1 MPQCEA
7 SLLLGNICRDGFV
20 WGRPEIWGGKIKGTM
35 AHLKKLFRA
44 LIAPRNLLSIT
55 RTSNTGET
63 GILSN
68 RQKGGGGLG
77 GGGGGGKHL
86 SR

>member
-1 MPQCEA
+1 MPQREA
-7 SLLLGNICRDGFV
+7 SLLLGYICRNGFV
-20 WGRPEIWGGKIKGTM
+20 WGRPEIWGGKIKGTV
-35 AHLKKLFRA
+35 AHLKKSFRA

-68 RQKGGGGLG
+68 RQRGWGGRWGVEWE
-77 GGGGGGKHL
+77 KRL